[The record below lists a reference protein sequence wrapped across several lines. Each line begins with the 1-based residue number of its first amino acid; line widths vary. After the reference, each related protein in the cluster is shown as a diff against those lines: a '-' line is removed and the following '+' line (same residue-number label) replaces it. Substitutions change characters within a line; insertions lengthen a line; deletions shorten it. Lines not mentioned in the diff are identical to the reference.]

1 MCCPAE
7 PIAAALA
14 CGAGSAQLD
23 ENVLVFDLG
32 GGTLDVS
39 LLDSFEGA
47 LEVLDIDGDGHLGG
61 NDFDEALANWL
72 LPRHMLN
79 EHATRMRYRTPADP
93 GSGHPQSCMVAQLLP
108 SSAFQGSL
116 QFSGYQWRR
125 IAINPIACSCP

>member
-1 MCCPAE
+1 MAMRFMLRAE

-14 CGAGSAQLD
+14 CGAGASQAD

-47 LEVLDIDGDGHLGG
+47 LEVLDTDGDAHVGG
-61 NDFDEALANWL
+61 NDFDQALADWL

-79 EHATRMRYRTPADP
+79 EHAASVRSDLALTRRAAD
-93 GSGHPQSCMVAQLLP
+93 
-108 SSAFQGSL
+108 
-116 QFSGYQWRR
+116 
-125 IAINPIACSCP
+125 